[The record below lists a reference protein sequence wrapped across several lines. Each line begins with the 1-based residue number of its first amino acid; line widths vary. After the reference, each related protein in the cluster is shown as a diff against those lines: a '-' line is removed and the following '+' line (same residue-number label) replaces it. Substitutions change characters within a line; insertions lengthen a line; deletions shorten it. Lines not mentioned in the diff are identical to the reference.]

1 VDGEN
6 SQPTAAR
13 QSPACGI
20 RTYPNRTKLLRR
32 VDGVPRALA
41 RFQPIQAAANIQRHT
56 AKASDDGSAILA
68 GASADDRE
76 LRRGLPMI
84 GPGVSGA
91 VPGSDPLGALL
102 AAERRR
108 GRC

>member
-1 VDGEN
+1 MRYPG
-6 SQPTAAR
+6 PTQTAR
-13 QSPACGI
+13 NCFAVSTECPA
-20 RTYPNRTKLLRR
+20 RWR
-32 VDGVPRALA
+32 
-41 RFQPIQAAANIQRHT
+41 QPIQAAANIQRHT

-76 LRRGLPMI
+76 PRRGLPMI